1 MPIEGWRRPSGRL
14 AAALGATLL
23 VANPAQA
30 ILEGEPFIGARWV
43 HDDNLFRFAD
53 AEEAVAENGNSRLA
67 DVHRE
72 LSLGGALQYTWGLQ
86 KAVAAVEYRHND
98 YRVFDDLNYDAWD
111 LASSLQW
118 QLGSRYTGELRTQ
131 FTRELQS
138 FEDRDST
145 QISLTRDW
153 LWLASGRYALT
164 PRWGLLS
171 SLEIIRERF
180 SLESQQFSDLD
191 EISIETGTEYDVS
204 ALTSLGGSLRL
215 SRGHYPE
222 RNGGP
227 GSTVASEYDQWEANW
242 IVERVPSG
250 ISFLRLEA
258 GYTRRQSVDG
268 ADRDFGTPTGAF
280 SYRRQWFG
288 DLSSNVQLFRRVN
301 SIEERDAN
309 FRLQTGAAVRLEY
322 RWSSLLDGFARH
334 EVSESDYE
342 GSPAQNVGGQA
353 RKDTNR
359 QTELGLSYRVLW
371 WLQFSG
377 GVVWERRDSNRDGR
391 EYQDQRLQF
400 GLEARYD

>member
-1 MPIEGWRRPSGRL
+1 MVRGLALVLAPLL
-14 AAALGATLL
+14 AAS
-23 VANPAQA
+23 PAYA
-30 ILEGEPFIGARWV
+30 ILEGEPFVGARWV
-43 HDDNLFRFAD
+43 HDSNLFRFSGPD
-53 AEEAVAENGNSRLA
+53 EALAENGTTRLA

-72 LSLGGALQYTWGLQ
+72 LSLGGAVQYTWGLQ

-118 QLGSRYTGELRTQ
+118 QLGTRYSGEFRTQ

-153 LWLASGRYALT
+153 LWLANTRYALT

-171 SLEIIRERF
+171 SVEIVRERF
-180 SLESQQFSDLD
+180 SLDSQRFSDLD
-191 EISIETGTEYDVS
+191 EFRLETGTEYEVS
-204 ALTSLGGSLRL
+204 ALTSLGGSVRL

-222 RNGGP
+222 RNDGP
-227 GSTVASEYDQWEANW
+227 GSTVASKYDQWEANW
-242 IVERVPSG
+242 IMERVPSG

-258 GYTRRQSVDG
+258 GYTRRQSIDG
-268 ADRDFGTPTGAF
+268 ADRDFGTPTGTF
-280 SYRRQWFG
+280 TYRRQWFG
-288 DLSSNVQLFRRVN
+288 DFSSNLQVFRRVN
-301 SIEERDAN
+301 SVEERDAT
-309 FRLQTGAAVRLEY
+309 FRLQTGAALRLDY
-322 RWSSLLDGFARH
+322 RWSSRLEGFARH

-342 GSPAQNVGGQA
+342 GSPAQNVGGLA
-353 RKDTNR
+353 RQDTNR
-359 QTELGLSYRVLW
+359 KSEVGLSFRVFW

-377 GVVWERRDSNRDGR
+377 GAVWEARDSNRDGR
-391 EYQDQRLQF
+391 EYRDHRVQF

>member
-1 MPIEGWRRPSGRL
+1 MPIEGRGRSSARL
-14 AAALGATLL
+14 AAALVTGLL
-23 VANPAQA
+23 HGSPAQA

-43 HDDNLFRFAD
+43 HDDNLFRFAGP
-53 AEEAVAENGNSRLA
+53 EEALAENGNARLA

-72 LSLGGALQYTWGLQ
+72 LSLGGAVQYTWGLQ

-118 QLGSRYTGELRTQ
+118 QWGSRYTGEFRTQ

-153 LWLASGRYALT
+153 LWLASTRYALT
-164 PRWGLLS
+164 PRWGLLN
-171 SLEIIRERF
+171 SLEIVRERF
-180 SLESQQFSDLD
+180 SLESQRFSDLD
-191 EISIETGTEYDVS
+191 EVSLETGMEYDVS

-222 RNGGP
+222 RNDGP
-227 GSTVASEYDQWEANW
+227 GSTVASKYDQWEANW
-242 IVERVPSG
+242 IIERVPSG
-250 ISFLRLEA
+250 LSFLRLEA

-268 ADRDFGTPTGAF
+268 ADRDFGTPTGTF
-280 SYRRQWFG
+280 TYRRQWFG
-288 DLSSNVQLFRRVN
+288 DLSSNLQLFRRVN

-309 FRLQTGAAVRLEY
+309 FRLQTGAALRLEY
-322 RWSSLLDGFARH
+322 RWSSRVNGFARY
-334 EVSESDYE
+334 EASEADYE

-359 QTELGLSYRVLW
+359 QTEIGLNYRVLW
-371 WLQFSG
+371 CLQLSG
-377 GVVWERRDSNRDGR
+377 GAVWESRDSNRDGR
-391 EYQDQRLQF
+391 EYEDQRLQF